1 MMFMRGNTIVVLF
14 IFSLAAMGPLC
25 RTVSLKDKSGFT
37 VLNRSS
43 HRVRIEMLRRI
54 AFTDRSTTPWM
65 REYTYYIHE
74 QDPLI
79 IRPGE
84 EKLIHIEDGYYGIS
98 LCDGLLCT
106 AKNFRKRGGL
116 ALIIE
121 DGADKRHTTYRFV
134 E

>member
-1 MMFMRGNTIVVLF
+1 MRGNIIAALL
-14 IFSLAAMGPLC
+14 ILSLVAVGPLC
-25 RTVSLKDKSGFT
+25 RTISLKDKSGFT

-43 HRVRIEMLRRI
+43 QTVRIEMLRRI
-54 AFTDRSTTPWM
+54 VFTDRTTTPWM

-84 EKLIHIEDGYYGIS
+84 EKSIHIEDGYYGIS
-98 LCDGLLCT
+98 LCDGLICT
-106 AKNFRKRGGL
+106 AKNFHKRGSL
-116 ALIIE
+116 TLIIE
-121 DGADKRHTTYRFV
+121 EADKRHTTYRFV

>member
-1 MMFMRGNTIVVLF
+1 MMSNRGNIAALLIV
-14 IFSLAAMGPLC
+14 SLAAMGFGC
-25 RTVSLKDKSGFT
+25 RTTSFKDKSGFT

-43 HRVRIEMLRRI
+43 RTVRIEMLRRI
-54 AFTDRSTTPWM
+54 VFTDRSTTPWM

-84 EKLIHIEDGYYGIS
+84 EKSIHIDDGYYGIS
-98 LCDGLLCT
+98 LCDGLFCT
-106 AKNFRKRGGL
+106 AKNFHKRGGIT
-116 ALIIE
+116 LIIE
-121 DGADKRHTTYRFV
+121 EGADKGHATYRFV

>member
-1 MMFMRGNTIVVLF
+1 MMSRKKNTIAVLL
-14 IFSLAAMGPLC
+14 IVSLATLCLEC
-25 RTVSLKDKSGFT
+25 RTISFRDKTAFT

-54 AFTDRSTTPWM
+54 VFTDRTTTPWM

-84 EKLIHIEDGYYGIS
+84 EKSIHIEDGYYGIS
-98 LCDGLLCT
+98 ICDGLLCT
-106 AKNFRKRGGL
+106 AKNFHKKGNL
-116 ALIIE
+116 TLIIE
-121 DGADKRHTTYRFV
+121 EADKRHTTYRFV